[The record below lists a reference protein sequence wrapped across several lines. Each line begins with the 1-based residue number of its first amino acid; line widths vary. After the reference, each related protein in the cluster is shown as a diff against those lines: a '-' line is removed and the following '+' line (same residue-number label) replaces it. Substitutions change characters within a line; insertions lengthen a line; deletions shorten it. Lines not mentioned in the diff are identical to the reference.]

1 MSGDD
6 RIDEVKALK
15 GSINKV
21 SEEQQSNFHK
31 LKKTQEEI
39 IRLLKTK
46 NILGTHIERRITE
59 DNQIYTYD
67 EFMVMKEDSDEDRN
81 IEKWKAEWEALRI
94 EDTEDTEATD
104 EDTAAR
110 YKILNIDSFIGKT
123 VKEFVDT
130 IGDLYMA
137 QRDKD

>member
-6 RIDEVKALK
+6 RIEEVEALK
-15 GSINKV
+15 RSIDKV
-21 SEEQQSNFHK
+21 SAEQQSNFHK
-31 LKKTQEEI
+31 LKKTQDEI

-59 DNQIYTYD
+59 DDQIYTYD
-67 EFMVMKEDSDEDRN
+67 EFMDMKAGSDEDRD
-81 IEKWKAEWEALRI
+81 IDKWKAEWEALRI

-104 EDTAAR
+104 EDTGDR
-110 YKILNIDSFIGKT
+110 GKILNIDSFIGET
-123 VKEFVDT
+123 VKQFVDT
-130 IGDLYMA
+130 IGDQYMA